1 LKSTSDIA
9 ELYSMLLISLVLLIL
24 SSAISFYYINPVL
37 AQPSETIS
45 SSPQTTGLPTI
56 QITSVEDGQQVPPG
70 ELTIQ
75 GISSDDEETECQ
87 AYADVNDITPMQNVT
102 AAGPSEEDNDFSQ
115 WTFTYTQDYQLIK
128 EGANELTAKI
138 SCYDSGDLDLDLNPF
153 PAASAQTTSSSP
165 SLSEWHTVNVT
176 GVTGAPSAPLPLPL
190 AGNTEEVEEDND
202 ESNNDENGDDG
213 DDNND
218 ENDESSNNDDGDGDD
233 GDGDDGDGDDGDGD
247 DGDGDDGDGDDGDGD
262 DGDGDD
268 GDGDSFFGDSFFD

>member
-9 ELYSMLLISLVLLIL
+9 ELYSTLLISLVLLIL
-24 SSAISFYYINPVL
+24 SSAISFYFINPVL

-87 AYADVNDITPMQNVT
+87 VYADVNDIIPMRNVT

-138 SCYDSGDLDLDLNPF
+138 SCYDSGDLDLNPF
-153 PAASAQTTSSSP
+153 
-165 SLSEWHTVNVT
+165 L
-176 GVTGAPSAPLPLPL
+176 LCL
-190 AGNTEEVEEDND
+190 
-202 ESNNDENGDDG
+202 NGIL
-213 DDNND
+213 
-218 ENDESSNNDDGDGDD
+218 
-233 GDGDDGDGDDGDGD
+233 
-247 DGDGDDGDGDDGDGD
+247 
-262 DGDGDD
+262 
-268 GDGDSFFGDSFFD
+268 

>member
-1 LKSTSDIA
+1 MKSTSDIA
-9 ELYSMLLISLVLLIL
+9 ELYSTLLISLVLLIL

-56 QITSVEDGQQVPPG
+56 QITSIEDGQQVPPG

-87 AYADVNDITPMQNVT
+87 VYADVNDITPMRNVT

-138 SCYDSGDLDLDLNPF
+138 SCYDSGDLDLNPF

-190 AGNTEEVEEDND
+190 AGNTEE
-202 ESNNDENGDDG
+202 
-213 DDNND
+213 
-218 ENDESSNNDDGDGDD
+218 
-233 GDGDDGDGDDGDGD
+233 
-247 DGDGDDGDGDDGDGD
+247 
-262 DGDGDD
+262 
-268 GDGDSFFGDSFFD
+268 